1 MRRIRGYIYLGLLHG
16 MDERYAAGME
26 AYAAIRIGPGGTVLQ
41 VPLYMQPDSGELRP
55 YLMMAPRVEID
66 LQKIVVVR

>member
-1 MRRIRGYIYLGLLHG
+1 MRGICGYIYLGLLHW
-16 MDERYAAGME
+16 MDERYAAGVE
-26 AYAAIRIGPGGTVLQ
+26 AYAAIRVGPGGTVLQ
-41 VPLYMQPDSGELRP
+41 VTFYMQPDSGELRP